1 MKIFVSFGV
10 VVSLAFCKR
19 EVGSGETIKKKVAG
33 VT

>member
-19 EVGSGETIKKKVAG
+19 EVGSGETKKRKLQV
-33 VT
+33 